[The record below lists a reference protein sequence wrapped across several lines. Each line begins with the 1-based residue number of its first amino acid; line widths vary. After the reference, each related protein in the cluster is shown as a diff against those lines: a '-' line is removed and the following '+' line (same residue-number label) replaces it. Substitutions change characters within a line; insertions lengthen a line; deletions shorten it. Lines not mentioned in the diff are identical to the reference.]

1 MFIHL
6 QLQHAQPDYLF
17 RLEISQ
23 CRLCYVIYCIS
34 SLLILWCF
42 DSWVYFQA
50 WRAAT
55 LCPFGGIDMFPSL
68 DALLKNGKSKTI
80 QAIELE
86 GGVGQQWRLW
96 KWASYCASEVNSRVC
111 FFLFDIVLYMF
122 KNCFD
127 FSLTSLLWYTNLEY
141 CYFRK
146 SVNKM
151 VAVMRW
157 LYMLYSAVT

>member
-1 MFIHL
+1 MF
-6 QLQHAQPDYLF
+6 QHYELLLEDIWTLLRAG
-17 RLEISQ
+17 RLEEASE
-23 CRLCYVIYCIS
+23 LCCS
-34 SLLILWCF
+34 AG
-42 DSWVYFQA
+42 QA

-122 KNCFD
+122 KNSSD
-127 FSLTSLLWYTNLEY
+127 FSLTSLLWYTHLEY

-146 SVNKM
+146 YMNKM
-151 VAVMRW
+151 VVIMRW

>member
-1 MFIHL
+1 M
-6 QLQHAQPDYLF
+6 
-17 RLEISQ
+17 
-23 CRLCYVIYCIS
+23 
-34 SLLILWCF
+34 LL
-42 DSWVYFQA
+42 
-50 WRAAT
+50 
-55 LCPFGGIDMFPSL
+55 
-68 DALLKNGKSKTI
+68 
-80 QAIELE
+80 
-86 GGVGQQWRLW
+86 
-96 KWASYCASEVNSRVC
+96 
-111 FFLFDIVLYMF
+111 LFDIVLYMF